1 MIDTITELFC
11 AVDDFCIE
19 IQKKVFSTL
28 MPEKTSQRRRTPGLC
43 ESEIMAIIIGF
54 QRSGYRTFKHYYL
67 VIQYSWKSLFPGLPS
82 YNRFV
87 ELMPRAIFHLLF
99 FLYSH
104 KGKMTGI
111 SFIDSTPIRVCN
123 IKRANRNKVFE
134 NVATYGKSTI
144 GWFYGFKLHI
154 IINEVGE
161 LLAFRVTT
169 ANTDDRVPV
178 DDLTKDIF
186 GKCMADK
193 GYISKDLFEKLFQR
207 GLQLV
212 TSIRSNMKNKMMPII
227 DKILLRKRS
236 LIETVNDQLKN
247 VCHVEHSRHRSV
259 SNFMV
264 NIVSA
269 LVSYARQDKK
279 PKMNFDFS
287 EIFNIKN
294 DDNDLSVVV

>member
-1 MIDTITELFC
+1 MIDAVIDLFC

-19 IQKKVFSTL
+19 LQEKVFSTL
-28 MPEKTSQRRRTPGLC
+28 LPDAAASQRRHSPRLC
-43 ESEIMAIIIGF
+43 ESEIMAIVIAF
-54 QRSGYRTFKHYYL
+54 QRSGYRTFKQYYL
-67 VIQYSWKSLFPGLPS
+67 AIQVAWKALFPGIPS
-82 YNRFV
+82 YNRFI
-87 ELMPRAIFHLLF
+87 ELMPRTLLHLVF

-111 SFIDSTPIRVCN
+111 SFLDSTPIRVCN
-123 IKRANRNKVFE
+123 IKRAKRNKVFK
-134 NVATYGKSTI
+134 NVAAFGKSTI

-178 DDLTKDIF
+178 ADLTKDIL

-193 GYISKDLFEKLFQR
+193 GYISQALFEKLFQR

-212 TSIRSNMKNKMMPII
+212 TSIKSNMKNKMMPMI

-247 VCHVEHSRHRSV
+247 VCHAEHSRHRSV
-259 SNFMV
+259 LNFMV
-264 NIVSA
+264 NIVAA
-269 LVSYARQDKK
+269 LISYARQEKK
-279 PKMNFDFS
+279 PKMNFDIS
-287 EIFNIKN
+287 EIFGMKTEVMPVLI
-294 DDNDLSVVV
+294 

>member
-1 MIDTITELFC
+1 MVNAVIDLFC

-19 IQKKVFSTL
+19 FKNKVL
-28 MPEKTSQRRRTPGLC
+28 AKLLPEDSASQRRHRPHLC
-43 ESEIMAIIIGF
+43 ESEIAAIVIAF
-54 QRSGYRTFKHYYL
+54 QRSGYRTFKQYYL
-67 VIQYSWKSLFPGLPS
+67 AIQVNWKSLFPGLPS

-87 ELMPRAIFHLLF
+87 ELMPRVLLHLVF

-111 SFIDSTPIRVCN
+111 SFLDSTPIRVCN
-123 IKRANRNKVFE
+123 IKRAKRNKVFE
-134 NVATYGKSTI
+134 NVATFGKSTI

-169 ANTDDRVPV
+169 ANTDDRKPV
-178 DDLTKDIF
+178 DDLTKDIL

-193 GYISKDLFEKLFQR
+193 GYISQALFEKLLQR

-212 TSIRSNMKNKMMPII
+212 TSVKKNMKNKMMPMI

-247 VCHVEHSRHRSV
+247 VCHAEHSRHRSV
-259 SNFMV
+259 LNFMV
-264 NIVSA
+264 NMVSA
-269 LVSYARQDKK
+269 LISYARQEKK
-279 PKMNFDFS
+279 PKMNFEFS
-287 EIFNIKN
+287 EIFENGGE
-294 DDNDLSVVV
+294 DLPILI

>member
-1 MIDTITELFC
+1 MINAVTDLFC

-19 IQKKVFSTL
+19 FKNRVLAKLLPDTA
-28 MPEKTSQRRRTPGLC
+28 TSKYRHRPHLC
-43 ESEIMAIIIGF
+43 ESEIMTIIISF
-54 QRSGYRTFKHYYL
+54 QRSGYRTFKQYYL
-67 VIQYSWKSLFPGLPS
+67 AIQASWKNLFPGIPS
-82 YNRFV
+82 YNRFI
-87 ELMPRAIFHLLF
+87 ELMPRTLLHLIF

-104 KGKMTGI
+104 KGEMTGI
-111 SFIDSTPIRVCN
+111 SFLDSTPIRVCH
-123 IKRANRNKVFE
+123 IKRAKRNKVFE
-134 NVATYGKSTI
+134 NIATFGKSTI

-169 ANTDDRVPV
+169 ANTDDRKPV
-178 DDLTKDIF
+178 DDLTKDIL

-193 GYISKDLFEKLFQR
+193 GYISQALFEKLFQR

-212 TSIRSNMKNKMMPII
+212 TSIKKNMKNKMMPMI

-247 VCHVEHSRHRSV
+247 VCHAEHSRHRSV
-259 SNFMV
+259 LNFMV
-264 NIVSA
+264 NMVAA
-269 LVSYARQDKK
+269 LISYARQEKK

-287 EIFNIKN
+287 EVFETEGK
-294 DDNDLSVVV
+294 DLPILI

>member
-1 MIDTITELFC
+1 MVNAVIDLFC

-19 IQKKVFSTL
+19 FKNKVL
-28 MPEKTSQRRRTPGLC
+28 AKLLPEVSASQQRHRPRLC
-43 ESEIMAIIIGF
+43 ESEIATIVIAF
-54 QRSGYRTFKHYYL
+54 QRSGYRTFKQYYL
-67 VIQYSWKSLFPGLPS
+67 AIQVNWKSLFPGLPS

-87 ELMPRAIFHLLF
+87 ELMPRVLLHLVF

-111 SFIDSTPIRVCN
+111 SFLDSTPIRVCN
-123 IKRANRNKVFE
+123 IKRAKRNKVFE
-134 NVATYGKSTI
+134 NVATFGKTTI

-169 ANTDDRVPV
+169 ANTDDRKPV
-178 DDLTKDIF
+178 DDLTKDIL

-193 GYISKDLFEKLFQR
+193 GYISQALFEKLLQR

-212 TSIRSNMKNKMMPII
+212 TSVKKNMKNKMMPMI

-247 VCHVEHSRHRSV
+247 VCHAEHSRHRSV
-259 SNFMV
+259 LNFMV
-264 NIVSA
+264 NMVSA
-269 LVSYARQDKK
+269 LISYARQEKK

-287 EIFNIKN
+287 EIFENGGE
-294 DDNDLSVVV
+294 DLPILI